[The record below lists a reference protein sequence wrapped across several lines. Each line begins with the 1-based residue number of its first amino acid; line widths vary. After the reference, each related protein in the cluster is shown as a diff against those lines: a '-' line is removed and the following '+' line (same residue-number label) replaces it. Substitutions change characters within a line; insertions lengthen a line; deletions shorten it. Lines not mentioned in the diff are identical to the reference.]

1 MIAVSLIEKAFP
13 YNILSFPVGTMCKA
27 SDLLAAYEMV
37 KVSATKG
44 GLNVFTLAGDGDS
57 CLTAIQHSGMFNTIR
72 TEHSLL
78 NTLEYP
84 PMLAFSSSGD
94 FPTQDICHS
103 LKKLV
108 NNMHFHNTRLLFLA
122 DTEEIK
128 DSTFVINWSV
138 VLELAATNENF
149 RDCLSLTTLQHA
161 DKQNP
166 ACASELFATW
176 QIVTE
181 AGFLGAGAYFKAAY
195 LLLAAFYDKSLGPQ
209 KYITRQGVFINLFYG
224 YFFYSP
230 TLWCGRPLLMIP
242 L

>member
-1 MIAVSLIEKAFP
+1 
-13 YNILSFPVGTMCKA
+13 
-27 SDLLAAYEMV
+27 
-37 KVSATKG
+37 
-44 GLNVFTLAGDGDS
+44 
-57 CLTAIQHSGMFNTIR
+57 
-72 TEHSLL
+72 
-78 NTLEYP
+78 
-84 PMLAFSSSGD
+84 MLAFSSSGD

-149 RDCLSLTTLQHA
+149 RNCLSLTTLQHA